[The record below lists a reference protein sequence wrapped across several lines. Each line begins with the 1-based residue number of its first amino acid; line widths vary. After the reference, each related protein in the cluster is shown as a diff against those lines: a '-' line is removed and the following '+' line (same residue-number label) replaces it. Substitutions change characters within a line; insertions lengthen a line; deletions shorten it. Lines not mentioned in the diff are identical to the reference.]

1 MNEPLLLPIVNISFR
16 FHEYQH
22 PPSSSKLTRSSIW
35 LGFVTG
41 FFIQLSTIGAYTL
54 TLFLLG
60 RAYTEAHSDLLT
72 LMWSL
77 LLCTLGI
84 SIVWTTTSIMTV
96 SHYSLPNH
104 NQSTYMTSEKIYYD
118 TSSSGCGSI
127 HHCKQIRS
135 TIESRFL
142 VGAVASL
149 SSSCVFLEYILQ
161 DRFRWEIVVFG
172 VVMALFYWL
181 APKLFLEVDDDDE
194 IDNCHSQKN
203 QHKGFEIEEA

>member
-60 RAYTEAHSDLLT
+60 RASTEAHSDLLT
-72 LMWSL
+72 LLWSL

-84 SIVWTTTSIMTV
+84 SIVWTTTSMVV
-96 SHYSLPNH
+96 SHYSLPSH
-104 NQSTYMTSEKIYYD
+104 NQSTYMTSEQIYCDD

-181 APKLFLEVDDDDE
+181 VPKLFLEVDDDE
-194 IDNCHSQKN
+194 IDDCNSQKN
-203 QHKGFEIEEA
+203 QNEGYDIEEA